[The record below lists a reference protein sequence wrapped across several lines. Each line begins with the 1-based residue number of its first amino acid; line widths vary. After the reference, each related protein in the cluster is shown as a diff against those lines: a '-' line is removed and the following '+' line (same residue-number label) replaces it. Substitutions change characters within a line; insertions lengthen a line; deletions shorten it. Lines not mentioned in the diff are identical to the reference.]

1 MTQNNSI
8 RADHLPPPVF
18 SRFNDDATAQISNSL
33 PTPLLS
39 RISDVEA
46 LAVLS
51 GPLPNP
57 NTMCLGPCMNIKDE
71 KLTVAAHGRPMPNC
85 SCFIHADETLSTSGP
100 MPTIP
105 ACRSISDDQ
114 NLSAGPIPSR
124 AGLRSNSKQVPQ
136 FQ

>member
-8 RADHLPPPVF
+8 RAGHLPPPVF
-18 SRFNDDATAQISNSL
+18 SRFNDDETAQVSTSL

-51 GPLPNP
+51 GPVPNP

-71 KLTVAAHGRPMPNC
+71 KLTVAAPVRPTFCWTN
-85 SCFIHADETLSTSGP
+85 AEETLSASGP
-100 MPTIP
+100 RPPIS

-114 NLSAGPIPSR
+114 NLSAWPVPSGC
-124 AGLRSNSKQVPQ
+124 ACGISEQAPQ
-136 FQ
+136 F